1 MATKKER
8 LLSYD
13 AQTGKTE
20 VYHYDEID
28 KKSII
33 KTSQDIE
40 PVLRQNRIDFNSF
53 DERARWGSPLRQS
66 QETFHHVGRIPAVVL
81 EQMPAEMRQG
91 FMSGK
96 GLQGKQWKKWLNDPN
111 NRMFRTRP
119 GKV

>member
-20 VYHYDEID
+20 VYHYDEIEN
-28 KKSII
+28 KSII
-33 KTSQDIE
+33 ETSQDIE

-96 GLQGKQWKKWLNDPN
+96 GLQGKQWKKQCFQHDALSI
-111 NRMFRTRP
+111 
-119 GKV
+119 